1 MLIACQRTSAR
12 RKGNLILGERKTIKW
27 KKKKKCKKARS
38 RQATRPF
45 ERELFAR
52 RENWSREFGGKKKWL
67 REKESRRDRKEGK
80 KVRGEERNG
89 GREVEREGGREEE
102 EEDFLSLFYFDCF
115 PPGFPKMNSNFI
127 FSTETFEF
135 QIKNSSECCLLSNT
149 CLRTIEN
156 SFSFFVFCFVA
167 LKKLSFAFPFEIIRS
182 LSAFWANLK
191 FCLFWR
197 KNQKLSCSVEKNFY
211 YHYSS
216 LNNFK

>member
-1 MLIACQRTSAR
+1 M
-12 RKGNLILGERKTIKW
+12 
-27 KKKKKCKKARS
+27 KKKKKNARKLGRGKLRGLLNES
-38 RQATRPF
+38 FSPAEKTD
-45 ERELFAR
+45 
-52 RENWSREFGGKKKWL
+52 RENSGEKKKWL

-80 KVRGEERNG
+80 KVRGEERNAG
-89 GREVEREGGREEE
+89 REGGREE

-182 LSAFWANLK
+182 LCAF
-191 FCLFWR
+191 
-197 KNQKLSCSVEKNFY
+197 
-211 YHYSS
+211 
-216 LNNFK
+216 